1 MRGIFTA
8 GALQSFLDAGYKPD
22 ELVGVSAGASNSLSY
37 VSGQSGRGYRTNIDY
52 HGDKRYASWQ
62 SFARTGSYFGM
73 DFIFGEIPNRLDP
86 FDLQAFLASP
96 IQYYAGVTD
105 IFTGETVYFGKEDIL
120 SPNYLA
126 IRASCS
132 LPLLSPVVKF
142 KGGHY
147 LDGGVSSPIPINK
160 ALADGCERLIVI
172 LTKPRGFV
180 RKRTSMPALYHLVLH
195 KYPGIVKAMDQRHL
209 VYNQTLQRIIQ
220 LEQENRA
227 LVLAP
232 PDALT
237 LDRFGKDK
245 DQLEKAYE
253 AGQQGGLAL
262 LQKL

>member
-8 GALQSFLDAGYKPD
+8 GVLQSFLDEGYKPD

-37 VSGQSGRGYRTNIDY
+37 VSEQSGRAYHTNIDY
-52 HGDKRYASWQ
+52 HGDKRYASWH

-73 DFIFGEIPNRLDP
+73 DFIFGEIPNHLDP
-86 FDLQAFLASP
+86 FDLQAFHASP
-96 IQYYAGVTD
+96 IRYYAGATN
-105 IFTGETVYFGKEDIL
+105 IFTGETVYFCKEDVL
-120 SPNYLA
+120 APDYLA

-147 LDGGVSSPIPINK
+147 LDGGVSSPIPIDK
-160 ALADGCERLIVI
+160 ALDDGCERLIVI
-172 LTKPRGFV
+172 LTQPRGFA
-180 RKRTSMPALYHLVLH
+180 KKPASMPALYHFALR
-195 KYPGIVKAMDQRHL
+195 KYPGIVKAMDRRHL
-209 VYNQTLQRIIQ
+209 VYNHTLQR
-220 LEQENRA
+220 LKKMENENRA

-232 PDALT
+232 PETLT

-245 DQLEKAYE
+245 GQLETSYKA
-253 AGQQGGLAL
+253 GRKSGLDL